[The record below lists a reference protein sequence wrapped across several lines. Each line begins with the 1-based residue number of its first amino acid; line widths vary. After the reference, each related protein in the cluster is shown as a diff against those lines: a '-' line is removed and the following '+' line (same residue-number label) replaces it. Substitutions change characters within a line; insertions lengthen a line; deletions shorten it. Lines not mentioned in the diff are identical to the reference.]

1 MGLDKKIVLAS
12 GNKGKV
18 REFIKMFTDLGL
30 DIIPQTELGVGDVP
44 ETGTTFVEN
53 AIIKARYAAEITG
66 MPAIA
71 DDSGI
76 EVDYLN
82 GVPGIYSARYS
93 TLDDSFQGS
102 GDSVDANNNLK
113 LLDALKEV
121 EDKALRTARYQCIL
135 VYMRHAADPTPIICQ
150 AAWEGIIMH
159 EQVGDNGFG
168 YDPLFWVPEHNM
180 SSAQLDPDVKN
191 RMSHRGKALRLLH
204 DELTCLYNK
213 EKAL

>member
-1 MGLDKKIVLAS
+1 MGLNKKIVLAS

-18 REFIKMFTDLGL
+18 REFVTMFTDLGL
-30 DIIPQTELGVGDVP
+30 NIVPQTELGVGDVP

-53 AIIKARYAAEITG
+53 AIIKARHAAEITG

-82 GVPGIYSARYS
+82 GAPGIYSARYS
-93 TLDDSFQGS
+93 TLQGS
-102 GDSVDANNNLK
+102 KDYGTGDTDKNNNLK
-113 LLDALKEV
+113 LLDELKDVDDE
-121 EDKALRTARYQCIL
+121 ALRTARYQCIL

-150 AAWEGIIMH
+150 AAWEGIIMK

-168 YDPLFWVPEHNM
+168 YDPLFWVPEFKM
-180 SSAQLDPDVKN
+180 SSAQLDPAVKN
-191 RMSHRGKALRLLH
+191 GISHRGKALRLLH
-204 DELTCLYNK
+204 DELTRLYQP
-213 EKAL
+213 AQA

>member
-18 REFIKMFTDLGL
+18 REFVTMFNDLGL
-30 DIIPQTELGVGDVP
+30 NIIPQTELGVGDVP

-53 AIIKARYAAEITG
+53 AIIKARHAAEITG

-82 GVPGIYSARYS
+82 GAPGIYSARYS
-93 TLDDSFQGS
+93 TLEGS
-102 GDSVDANNNLK
+102 KDYGTGDTDKNNNLK
-113 LLDALKEV
+113 LLDELKDVDDE
-121 EDKALRTARYQCIL
+121 ALRTARYQCIL

-150 AAWEGIIMH
+150 AAWKGIIMK

-168 YDPLFWVPEHNM
+168 YDPLFWVPEYNM
-180 SSAQLDPDVKN
+180 SSAQLDPAVKN
-191 RMSHRGKALRLLH
+191 QISHRGKALRLQH
-204 DELTCLYNK
+204 DKLTRLY
-213 EKAL
+213 AA

>member
-18 REFIKMFTDLGL
+18 REFVKMFTDLGL
-30 DIIPQTELGVGDVP
+30 DIVPQTELGVGDVP

-53 AIIKARYAAEITG
+53 AIIKARYASEITA

-93 TLDDSFQGS
+93 ILDDSFKGS

-113 LLDALKEV
+113 LLDALKDV
-121 EDKALRTARYQCIL
+121 DDDTRRTARYQCIL

-150 AAWEGIIMH
+150 AAWEGIIMK
-159 EQVGDNGFG
+159 QQIGDNGFG

-180 SSAQLDPDVKN
+180 SSAQLDPEIKN
-191 RMSHRGKALRLLH
+191 GMSHRGKALRLLH
-204 DELTCLYNK
+204 DELTALYQ
-213 EKAL
+213 

>member
-18 REFIKMFTDLGL
+18 REFVTMFNDLGL
-30 DIIPQTELGVGDVP
+30 NIVPQTELGVGDVP

-53 AIIKARYAAEITG
+53 AIIKARHAAEITG

-82 GVPGIYSARYS
+82 GAPGIYSARYS
-93 TLDDSFQGS
+93 TLEGS
-102 GDSVDANNNLK
+102 KDYGTGDTDKNNNLK
-113 LLDALKEV
+113 LLDELKNVDDET
-121 EDKALRTARYQCIL
+121 LRTARYQCIL

-150 AAWEGIIMH
+150 ASWEGFIMK

-180 SSAQLDPDVKN
+180 SSAQLDPALKN
-191 RMSHRGKALRLLH
+191 QISHRGKALRLLH
-204 DELTCLYNK
+204 NELTHLYT
-213 EKAL
+213 AQV

>member
-18 REFIKMFTDLGL
+18 REFIAMFADLGL
-30 DIIPQTELGVGDVP
+30 NIVPQTELGVGDVA

-53 AIIKARYAAEITG
+53 AIIKARYAAQVTG

-82 GVPGIYSARYS
+82 GAPGIYSARYS
-93 TLDDSFQGS
+93 GNKDGMGASN
-102 GDSVDANNNLK
+102 ANNNLK
-113 LLDALKEV
+113 LLDALKDV
-121 EDKALRTARYQCIL
+121 DDDALRTARYQCIL

-150 AAWEGIIMH
+150 AAWEGVIMR
-159 EQVGDNGFG
+159 EQIGDNGFG
-168 YDPLFWVPEHNM
+168 YDPLFWVPEYNM
-180 SSAQLDPDVKN
+180 SSAMLEPEVKN
-191 RMSHRGKALRLLH
+191 AISHRGKALRLLH
-204 DELTCLYNK
+204 DELTRLYK
-213 EKAL
+213 

>member
-18 REFIKMFTDLGL
+18 REFIAMFADLGL
-30 DIIPQTELGVGDVP
+30 NIVPQTELGVGDVA

-53 AIIKARYAAEITG
+53 AIIKARYAAQVTG

-82 GVPGIYSARYS
+82 GAPGIYSARYS
-93 TLDDSFQGS
+93 GNEDGMGASN
-102 GDSVDANNNLK
+102 ANNNLK
-113 LLDALKEV
+113 LLDALKDV
-121 EDKALRTARYQCIL
+121 DDDALRTARYQCIL

-150 AAWEGIIMH
+150 AAWEGVIMR
-159 EQVGDNGFG
+159 EQIGDNGFG
-168 YDPLFWVPEHNM
+168 YDPLFWVPEYNM
-180 SSAQLDPDVKN
+180 SSAMLEPEVKN
-191 RMSHRGKALRLLH
+191 AISHRGKALRLLH
-204 DELTCLYNK
+204 DELTRLYK
-213 EKAL
+213 

>member
-18 REFIKMFTDLGL
+18 KEFVKMFTDLGL
-30 DIIPQTELGVGDVP
+30 DIVPQTELGVGDVA

-53 AIIKARYAAEITG
+53 AIIKARYAAQITG
-66 MPAIA
+66 KPAIA

-93 TLDDSFQGS
+93 TLDDSFKGS

-113 LLDALKEV
+113 LLDALKDVDDE
-121 EDKALRTARYQCIL
+121 AFRTARYQCIL

-150 AAWEGIIMH
+150 AAWEGIIMR

-168 YDPLFWVPEHNM
+168 YDPLFWVPEYKM
-180 SSAQLDPDVKN
+180 SSAQLDPEIKN
-191 RMSHRGKALRLLH
+191 AMSHRGKALRLLH
-204 DELTCLYNK
+204 DELTLLYQ
-213 EKAL
+213 

>member
-1 MGLDKKIVLAS
+1 MEMDKKIVLAS

-18 REFIKMFTDLGL
+18 REFVKMFTDLGL
-30 DIIPQTELGVGDVP
+30 NIIPQTELGVGDVP

-76 EVDYLN
+76 EVDYLK

-93 TLDDSFQGS
+93 TLDDSFKGTV
-102 GDSVDANNNLK
+102 DSVDANNNLK
-113 LLDALKEV
+113 LLDALKDVDDES
-121 EDKALRTARYQCIL
+121 LRTARYQCIL

-168 YDPLFWVPEHNM
+168 YDPLFWVPEHGM
-180 SSAQLDPDVKN
+180 SSAQLDPDIKN
-191 RMSHRGKALRLLH
+191 GMSHRGKALRLLH
-204 DELTCLYNK
+204 DELTALYQ
-213 EKAL
+213 

>member
-18 REFIKMFTDLGL
+18 REFVTMFNDLGL
-30 DIIPQTELGVGDVP
+30 NIVPQTELGVGDVP

-53 AIIKARYAAEITG
+53 AIIKARHAAEITG

-82 GVPGIYSARYS
+82 GAPGIYSARYS
-93 TLDDSFQGS
+93 TLEGS
-102 GDSVDANNNLK
+102 KDYGTGDTDKNNNLK
-113 LLDALKEV
+113 LLDELKNVDDET
-121 EDKALRTARYQCIL
+121 LRTARYQCIL

-150 AAWEGIIMH
+150 AAWEGFIMK

-168 YDPLFWVPEHNM
+168 YDPLFWVPEYNM
-180 SSAQLDPDVKN
+180 SSAQLDPALKN
-191 RMSHRGKALRLLH
+191 QISHRGKALRLLH
-204 DELTCLYNK
+204 NELTHLYT
-213 EKAL
+213 AQA

>member
-1 MGLDKKIVLAS
+1 MALDKKIVLAS

-18 REFIKMFTDLGL
+18 REFVKMFADLGL
-30 DIIPQTELGVGDVP
+30 DIVPQTELGVGDVP

-53 AIIKARYAAEITG
+53 AIIKARYAAQITG

-93 TLDDSFQGS
+93 TLDDSFKGN

-113 LLDALKEV
+113 LLDALKDVDDET
-121 EDKALRTARYQCIL
+121 LRTARYQCIL

-168 YDPLFWVPEHNM
+168 YDPLFWVPEYNM
-180 SSAQLDPDVKN
+180 SSAQLDPEIKN
-191 RMSHRGKALRLLH
+191 GMSHRGKALRLLH
-204 DELTCLYNK
+204 DELTRLYQ
-213 EKAL
+213 

>member
-18 REFIKMFTDLGL
+18 REFVTMFNDLGL
-30 DIIPQTELGVGDVP
+30 NIVPQTELGVGDVP

-53 AIIKARYAAEITG
+53 AIIKARHAAEITG

-82 GVPGIYSARYS
+82 GAPGIYSARYS
-93 TLDDSFQGS
+93 TLEGS
-102 GDSVDANNNLK
+102 KDYGTGDTDKNNNLK
-113 LLDALKEV
+113 LLDELKDVDDE
-121 EDKALRTARYQCIL
+121 ALRTARYQCIL

-150 AAWEGIIMH
+150 AAWEGIIMK
-159 EQVGDNGFG
+159 EQVGNNGFG
-168 YDPLFWVPEHNM
+168 YDPLFWLPEYSM
-180 SSAQLDPDVKN
+180 SSAQLDPAEKN
-191 RMSHRGKALRLLH
+191 RISHRGKALRLLH
-204 DELTCLYNK
+204 NELTRLY
-213 EKAL
+213 EAQAST

>member
-18 REFIKMFTDLGL
+18 REFVKMFTDLGL
-30 DIIPQTELGVGDVP
+30 DIVPQTELGVGDVP

-53 AIIKARYAAEITG
+53 AIIKARYASQITG

-93 TLDDSFQGS
+93 TLNDSKDYGAGS
-102 GDSVDANNNLK
+102 IDENNNLK
-113 LLDALKEV
+113 LLDALKDV
-121 EDKALRTARYQCIL
+121 DDDALRSARYQCIL

-159 EQVGDNGFG
+159 EEVGDNGFG
-168 YDPLFWVPEHNM
+168 YDPLFWVPEYNM
-180 SSAQLDPDVKN
+180 SSAQLNPDIKN
-191 RMSHRGKALRLLH
+191 GMSHRGKALRLLH
-204 DELTCLYNK
+204 DKLTQIYQK
-213 EKAL
+213 